1 MAPSDDSFCVRAAGA
16 TRRDPSRSTVAV
28 SLFVIV
34 LNRSLRQIPPRTPG
48 YRLPHAL
55 KSSFCE
61 RYPILGIHIHHFRLT
76 LSRFHTNLIKWLDS
90 LRVESVTTKSTHF
103 VALPE
108 YPRNSPHRAAWV
120 SLLNPLFLRTW
131 LSSQTGH
138 AAFTDRFHGNIC
150 CRSSLTP
157 NRKASNLKSWDLCTP
172 RSASVAVA
180 SVVWAKAA
188 AALVDPP
195 SRRT

>member
-1 MAPSDDSFCVRAAGA
+1 MCSHPGSA
-16 TRRDPSRSTVAV
+16 
-28 SLFVIV
+28 
-34 LNRSLRQIPPRTPG
+34 PRTLLASLAIAFPTH
-48 YRLPHAL
+48 RNLP
-55 KSSFCE
+55 FCAFCG
-61 RYPILGIHIHHFRLT
+61 RYPILGIYIHHFRLT
-76 LSRFHTNLIKWLDS
+76 LSRFHTNLIKWPDS

-131 LSSQTGH
+131 LPSQTGH
-138 AAFTDRFHGNIC
+138 AVFTGRFHGHIC
-150 CRSSLTP
+150 CRSNLTP
-157 NRKASNLKSWDLCTP
+157 SRKVGTLSEWDWCIP
-172 RSASVAVA
+172 QPACVAVA
-180 SVVWAKAA
+180 SVAWAKAA